1 VIEREIWQRFKDNGL
16 KVLAIGV
23 QEDAGKASS
32 WSFQHRLTY
41 PVMIDPDGEIYKKFG
56 NGSVP
61 YHVLIGKDLML
72 RLSDEKFDQDHLIQL
87 LKGYLQNEI

>member
-1 VIEREIWQRFKDNGL
+1 
-16 KVLAIGV
+16 
-23 QEDAGKASS
+23 
-32 WSFQHRLTY
+32 
-41 PVMIDPDGEIYKKFG
+41 MIDPDGEIYKKFG